1 MICLDNSDWM
11 RNGDYIPTRLNAQQ
25 DAASLI
31 CTQRTDS
38 HPESTVGLLTMA
50 GKGVE
55 VLVSP
60 TENIGKILATFA
72 EITPSGAPDFV
83 VSVSIAQLALRHR
96 KNKNGG
102 QRIIIFIGSPVAAE
116 AKELKKVG
124 SLLKKN
130 NIAVDVVVMG
140 EHDVVQEKMAELVNA
155 ANTNDNSH
163 LIIVPPGVQPS
174 DALVTSPIF
183 QGEGGMGGGGGGEMG
198 GAGGGGGGGG
208 GGDMFAE
215 YGGVD
220 PSLDPELAMVM
231 RASAEEARQ
240 REEARL
246 LEATKQ
252 AAEESKGGSEESK
265 EGSGSSTSTSNEEK
279 QSTASEQPP
288 SSSTVPST
296 SGFTSG
302 DFSGGD
308 EEDEEALLQ
317 AALAISLQ
325 DTSGQQQEQG
335 DVSVQDRVQQEM
347 EQQDEEYDDDMD
359 EEMRL
364 ALAMSMEEEVS
375 RPTATSSSSSSS
387 TNTSSDTP
395 AVLLDSDFVSQL
407 LGSVEVDK
415 DDPLIQAALQQLGAG
430 GEQKEKDD
438 EKRDESGSKKR
449 KEDDR

>member
-1 MICLDNSDWM
+1 MPLECTMICLDNSDWM

-60 TENIGKILATFA
+60 TENIGKILACFA
-72 EITPSGAPDFV
+72 DIKSEGISELA

-96 KNKNGG
+96 KNKNGA
-102 QRIIIFIGSPVAAE
+102 QRIIIFIGSPVSSGE
-116 AKELKKVG
+116 KELKKMG

-140 EHDVVQEKMAELVNA
+140 EHEDVQEKMAELVNA

-163 LIIVPPGVQPS
+163 LIVVPPGVQPS
-174 DALVTSPIF
+174 DALISSPIF
-183 QGEGGMGGGGGGEMG
+183 QGEGGGVGGSGSGGDMGGGG
-198 GAGGGGGGGG
+198 
-208 GGDMFAE
+208 DLFAE

-246 LEATKQ
+246 LEATRLSAQ
-252 AAEESKGGSEESK
+252 ESKGSEESK
-265 EGSGSSTSTSNEEK
+265 DGNEEK
-279 QSTASEQPP
+279 RDSENQSTVNSNVQTAVTQE
-288 SSSTVPST
+288 
-296 SGFTSG
+296 GFTI
-302 DFSGGD
+302 DD
-308 EEDEEALLQ
+308 IEEDEEALLQ

-325 DTSGQQQEQG
+325 DSTSTSDQHHVESNDDDVTQKQESLEQEQATEKTENNAFEERM
-335 DVSVQDRVQQEM
+335 D
-347 EQQDEEYDDDMD
+347 DEYEDEMD

-364 ALAMSMEEEVS
+364 ALAMSLEEES
-375 RPTATSSSSSSS
+375 NATSQS
-387 TNTSSDTP
+387 TSDNSAP
-395 AVLLDSDFVSQL
+395 AVLLDADFVSQL
-407 LGSVEVDK
+407 LGSVDVDH
-415 DDPLIQAALQQLGAG
+415 DDPLIQAALQQLTSG
-430 GEQKEKDD
+430 GSSNDEEKLNDD
-438 EKRDESGSKKR
+438 EKKNSKKR

>member
-11 RNGDYIPTRLNAQQ
+11 RNGDYIPTRLSAQQ

-60 TENIGKILATFA
+60 TENIGKILACFA
-72 EITPSGAPDFV
+72 EIKSEGAPEI
-83 VSVSIAQLALRHR
+83 STAVSIAQLALRHR
-96 KNKNGG
+96 KNKHGE
-102 QRIIIFIGSPVAAE
+102 QRIIIFVGSPVKSGE
-116 AKELKKVG
+116 KELKKLG
-124 SLLKKN
+124 SQLKKN

-140 EHDVVQEKMAELVNA
+140 EHDEVQDKMTELVNA

-163 LIIVPPGVQPS
+163 LIVVPPGVQPS
-174 DALVTSPIF
+174 DALISSPIF
-183 QGEGGMGGGGGGEMG
+183 QGSGSVGNSVGGGEVGGMGGGG
-198 GAGGGGGGGG
+198 
-208 GGDMFAE
+208 DLFAE

-246 LEATKQ
+246 LEATKLST
-252 AAEESKGGSEESK
+252 EESKGNEENKSNEESK
-265 EGSGSSTSTSNEEK
+265 EEKSSTSNEENK
-279 QSTASEQPP
+279 QQ
-288 SSSTVPST
+288 SSTPT
-296 SGFTSG
+296 QTTEINE
-302 DFSGGD
+302 GGD
-308 EEDEEALLQ
+308 ELEEDEEALLQ

-325 DTSGQQQEQG
+325 DTAATQDGVKNETDGLKQQE
-335 DVSVQDRVQQEM
+335 E
-347 EQQDEEYDDDMD
+347 EEEEYEDDMD

-364 ALAMSMEEEVS
+364 ALAMSMEEELNS
-375 RPTATSSSSSSS
+375 AANNNTLTSTTEENS
-387 TNTSSDTP
+387 TP
-395 AVLLDSDFVSQL
+395 AVLLDTDFVSQL
-407 LGSVEVDK
+407 LGSVDVDK
-415 DDPLIQAALQQLGAG
+415 DDPLIQAALQQMSSGSG
-430 GEQKEKDD
+430 NNDGEEKEKADD
-438 EKRDESGSKKR
+438 NNSSGSRKR